1 MGLKNNPQERADT
14 IFATILADGKIHV
27 NVPKDTEG
35 AVERKY
41 ATDADK
47 KAGPDVKTGVK
58 WEHVYTEL
66 SGMIQAIKFHE
77 GDYGINLLVVVG
89 EEGDEKPV
97 TLAISTES
105 NFGEDLMKKIPNIDL
120 SKPVTLAPYS
130 FDNDAG
136 KKVRGISVTQ
146 PQKKGDPVKIVS
158 AFYDTEKKSPTNGY
172 PKPPVVPKGKKLP
185 ASKWRAYF
193 SDAREFLIEYVT
205 EHNVFGEEKAEGE
218 TEEDAKARRKANKV
232 F

>member
-1 MGLKNNPQERADT
+1 MGLKNNPKEHADT

-27 NVPKDTEG
+27 SVPKETEG
-35 AVERKY
+35 AVERKF

-47 KAGPDVKTGVK
+47 KAGPDVKTGSK
-58 WEHVYTEL
+58 WEHIYTEL
-66 SGMIQAIKFHE
+66 TGTISAIKFHE
-77 GDYGINLLVVVG
+77 GDYGVNLLVVVG

-120 SKPVTLAPYS
+120 TKAVTLAPFA
-130 FDNDAG
+130 FDNDKG

-146 PQKKGDPVKIVS
+146 PQKKGDPVKILNY
-158 AFYDTEKKSPTNGY
+158 FYDTEEKEVTNGY
-172 PKPPVVPKGKKLP
+172 PTPPQAKAGKLINK
-185 ASKWRAYF
+185 SQWRKYF
-193 SDAREFLIEYVT
+193 TEAREFLIEYVT
-205 EHNVFGEEKAEGE
+205 EHNVFGASQGE
-218 TEEDAKARRKANKV
+218 QDVLASTL